1 MCDLD
6 LELLLKPINL
16 FSKLLGFGVLLFT
29 LRYHCVDLGLLFLK
43 GLDLVLLLLALVRV
57 LLVVLGCL
65 LLLEHD
71 LVLVELRELA
81 NDLRHEQAHL
91 DLSLARPVFRAI
103 ILIDICDLGQSLR
116 HTVFDLVFLG
126 LDVVIRVVLEASYLL
141 LLDGGDA
148 LVAVLFDEIDL
159 AGELFLTVELFG

>member
-1 MCDLD
+1 M
-6 LELLLKPINL
+6 
-16 FSKLLGFGVLLFT
+16 SFT
-29 LRYHCVDLGLLFLK
+29 
-43 GLDLVLLLLALVRV
+43 
-57 LLVVLGCL
+57 
-65 LLLEHD
+65 
-71 LVLVELRELA
+71 
-81 NDLRHEQAHL
+81 
-91 DLSLARPVFRAI
+91 RPVFRAI